1 MPTHLHSLSPFANAQ
16 LHTIA
21 YVDDEP
27 DLRDL
32 VRISLSLLTDAAV
45 HCFESGS
52 QALQELPSLRPDLV
66 LLDVM
71 MPGMEGTE
79 FIQRMQDHPSLK
91 ATPVI
96 FITARAMP
104 EEVARFR
111 SLGAIGVIAKPFDP
125 MQLPDEICAYWQAH
139 KRHG

>member
-1 MPTHLHSLSPFANAQ
+1 MNTHQHLQ
-16 LHTIA
+16 TIA

-27 DLRDL
+27 DLREL
-32 VRISLSLLTDAAV
+32 VRLSLSLLTQTAV
-45 HCFESGS
+45 HCFESGA
-52 QALQELPSLRPDLV
+52 QALHELPSLRPDLV

-79 FIQRMQDHPSLK
+79 FIQRMQGNPSLS

-104 EEVARFR
+104 EEVARFL

-125 MQLPDEICAYWQAH
+125 MQLPQEISAYWQAH
-139 KRHG
+139 KRHE